1 MTERRHT
8 LYLID
13 GSGYIFRAFYALP
26 ALSTSRGVVTNATYG
41 FTRMLLKLL
50 KQAHPSHIAI
60 AFDSPK
66 KTFRDDL
73 FADYKANRP
82 PAPSALL
89 GQIPYI
95 YRVVEA
101 LRIKLLLLDGY
112 EADDVLGTLALR
124 AAGRGFDVI
133 IVTADKD
140 FMQLVGPH
148 ISLWDTMR
156 DRRTTADDIRERFGI
171 EPRDLIDVMALT
183 GDAVDNVK
191 GVPGVGEKT
200 AIALVRRFG
209 SLAELLKRL
218 DELAA
223 SDFPN
228 GKKLAAAIA
237 ENRSNLELARKLVRI
252 DTNAPITVEPEELAF
267 AGLEQIDRDAL
278 SALAQELE
286 FHSLLRELAGDTPSK
301 KQPESVTPS
310 AAQQAIIEQMTKVHR
325 LFVHLSDQDDQSK
338 TLKLMGEGEDRLFC
352 VLDAPSFE
360 KAAALLENASLP
372 KACHDAKSHY
382 RRLAACGVKLAGVDF
397 DTMLAGFL
405 LDAERPEPALAALY
419 QDHFAHDRKNG
430 SSTASVASADA
441 HLSGRPSEPE
451 MVAALLPVLRKRM
464 QEAGL
469 TRLFEEVEMPLA
481 AVLAAMEDVGIKVDA
496 EALGR
501 ISDQFGRE
509 LTELETE
516 CHRLAGRRFNLNSPL
531 QLRQVLF
538 GELKLPVEGIKKT
551 KSGLTTDSEA
561 LAKLAQHHPLPE
573 RVLRY
578 RALAKLKSAY
588 VDSLPTLID
597 PKSGR
602 LHTTFHQALT
612 ATGRLSSSNPN
623 LQNIPLRSEEG
634 RRIRRAFVADTDKV
648 LLSADYSQIEL
659 RVLAH
664 LSGDQTLLAAF
675 QRGEDIHVRTAT
687 EVLGLPAEAVDANAR
702 RLAKVINFGLLYGMG
717 PQRLA
722 RELGIERRLAAEY
735 IERYFERLSG
745 VKSYLEATLRQA
757 RATGFVTTMYGRRRY
772 LRELN
777 SPAAEVRAQAERA
790 ALNTPVQG
798 TAAELIKLAMVRLD
812 GMLRES
818 RRIARLL
825 LQVHDELLLE
835 VALTELKP
843 VAKILKESMEG
854 AAVLKVPLSVELKFG
869 PNWADLEG
877 LNLD

>member
-1 MTERRHT
+1 MTERRRT

-13 GSGYIFRAFYALP
+13 GSGYVFRAFYALP
-26 ALSTSRGVVTNATYG
+26 ALSTSRGVATNAVYG

-50 KQAHPSHIAI
+50 KQARPSHIAI

-82 PAPSALL
+82 GAPSALL
-89 GQIPYI
+89 AQIPYI
-95 YRVVEA
+95 YRIVEA
-101 LRIKLLLLDGY
+101 LRIRLLLLDGY
-112 EADDVLGTLALR
+112 EADDVLGTLAVR
-124 AAGRGFDVI
+124 AAREGFDIV

-156 DRRTTADDIRERFGI
+156 DRRTTAHDIRQRFGV
-171 EPRDLIDVMALT
+171 EPRDLIDVMALS

-191 GVPGVGEKT
+191 GVPGVGGKT
-200 AIALVRRFG
+200 AVALLKKFG
-209 SLAELLKRL
+209 SLANLLRRL
-218 DELAA
+218 DELEAG
-223 SDFPN
+223 DLPG
-228 GKKLAAAIA
+228 GKKLAALIA
-237 ENRSNLELARKLVRI
+237 GNRPNLELARKLVRI
-252 DTNAPITVEPEELAF
+252 DTDAPINVEPQELGF
-267 AGLEQIDRDAL
+267 AGLDRIDRDAL

-286 FHSLLRELAGDTPSK
+286 FHSLLRELAPSAPSK
-301 KQPESVTPS
+301 KQPDTLTPS
-310 AAQQAIIEQMTKVHR
+310 SALERIVEQMTKVRR
-325 LFVHLSDQDDQSK
+325 LFVHLSDEGEDGEV
-338 TLKLMGEGEDRLFC
+338 LKLMGKGEDRPFC
-352 VLDAPSFE
+352 ALEASSFE
-360 KAAALLENASLP
+360 KAAALLENARLP
-372 KACHDAKSHY
+372 KACHDAKFHQ
-382 RRLAACGVKLAGVDF
+382 RRLGARGIKLAGVDF

-405 LDAERPEPALAALY
+405 INAERPEPALAALY
-419 QDHFAHDRKNG
+419 QDHLVSGRNG
-430 SSTASVASADA
+430 GLSAASADA
-441 HLSGRPSEPE
+441 QLADGASEPE
-451 MVAALLPVLRKRM
+451 MVATLMPVLRQRM

-469 TRLFEEVEMPLA
+469 LELFAQVEMPLA
-481 AVLAAMEDVGIKVDA
+481 SVLAAMEDAGIKVDG
-496 EALGR
+496 EALR
-501 ISDQFGRE
+501 QISAQFGRE
-509 LTELETE
+509 LAELESE
-516 CHRLAGRRFNLNSPL
+516 CHRLAGRPFNLNSPL
-531 QLRQVLF
+531 QLRQLLF
-538 GELKLPVEGIKKT
+538 EELKLPVKGIKKT
-551 KSGLTTDSEA
+551 KSGLTTDSDA
-561 LAKLAQHHPLPE
+561 LAKLAEHHPLPE

-588 VDSLPTLID
+588 VDSLPALID
-597 PKSGR
+597 AKTGR

-623 LQNIPLRSEEG
+623 LQNIPLRSEDG
-634 RRIRRAFVADTDKV
+634 RRIRRAFVADPGNV

-664 LSGDQTLLAAF
+664 LSGDETLIAAF
-675 QRGEDIHVRTAT
+675 RRGEDIHVRTAT
-687 EVLGLPAEAVDANAR
+687 ELLGVTPEAVDSNAR
-702 RLAKVINFGLLYGMG
+702 RLAKVINFGLIYGMG

-722 RELGIERRLAAEY
+722 RELGIERKLAAAY

-745 VKSYLEATLRQA
+745 VKRYLEATLRQA
-757 RATGFVTTMYGRRRY
+757 RETGFVTTMYGRRRY

-812 GMLRES
+812 GMLRENQCT
-818 RRIARLL
+818 ARLL

-835 VALTELKP
+835 VALDQLKP
-843 VAKILKESMEG
+843 VARMLKEAMEG
-854 AAVLKVPLSVELKFG
+854 AAALNVPLRVELRWG